1 MDYKTAEKTTN
12 QFLKGRASDA
22 EAAPAVQALFD
33 HWQAHP
39 YSTDKEHR
47 YNAQL
52 LAGRAQV
59 FTRENPG
66 SFPHVEAVITR
77 IEQII
82 TAQRA
87 EANHHTDEQK
97 RVEHE
102 ARVLKNRAKLNE
114 RLLVTTT
121 PTIEG
126 RSISEVLGVVSGS
139 CVISRN
145 RFSDVGSDLKSE
157 IGGRLIGVEKAVRS
171 SQVTALEEL
180 EREAHGLGADA
191 VVGIQLS
198 VQTVADKAQLV
209 MLMGTAVLLGD
220 TGSLPT
226 AAIEPPIG

>member
-12 QFLKGRASDA
+12 QFLKGRATD
-22 EAAPAVQALFD
+22 EDAAPAIQCLFD

-39 YSTDKEHR
+39 YPSDKEHR

-52 LAGRAQV
+52 LVGRAQT
-59 FTRENPG
+59 FTREKPQ
-66 SFPHVEAVITR
+66 SFPQVEAVMTE
-77 IEQII
+77 IERVIG
-82 TAQRA
+82 AQRA
-87 EANHHTDEQK
+87 EANRDSDEKK

-102 ARVLKNRAKLNE
+102 ARVVSNRAKLDE
-114 RLLVTTT
+114 HLLVTTT

-209 MLMGTAVLLGD
+209 MLMGTAVLLA
-220 TGSLPT
+220 TTESAAGS
-226 AAIEPPIG
+226 